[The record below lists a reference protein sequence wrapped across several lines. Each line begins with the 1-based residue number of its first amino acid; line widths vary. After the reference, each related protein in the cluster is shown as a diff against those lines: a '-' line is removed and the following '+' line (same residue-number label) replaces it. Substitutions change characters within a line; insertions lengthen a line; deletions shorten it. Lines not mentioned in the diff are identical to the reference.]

1 MKRILFSIISIATAL
16 SAFAAEPAAKETP
29 VKDHLQNH
37 FKLYGFIR
45 NYFVYDSRE
54 SVSGTGDLFYYLP
67 KDVAYVNKGTEYEM
81 DKNATGSFR
90 FLALTSRLG
99 VDVSGYQIGNVHF
112 GAKIEGDFYAGLSN
126 SSNSNATVY
135 FPGNS
140 KISGTAQ
147 ARLRQAYAT
156 ITWKE
161 LPMCGDQKA
170 SVGLKIGQ
178 AWHPMGSDM
187 PHVFSLE
194 AGAPFGP
201 FSRTPQVTMDASL
214 GNNWILSASAIWQM
228 QYQSAGPVGSSAIY
242 MKYGKTPEVY
252 LGLTYKYKGF
262 LARAGADL
270 VSIKPRV
277 FGTKVVQTP
286 TEADPSATTSYTV
299 RVSDRKTSLLYYLY
313 AQYSYKTFSIKA
325 KTTYGEGGE
334 HMNLMSGYAKI
345 GENPDGSW
353 NYASLRNSS
362 SWLSMS
368 VGKKWQ
374 GVLYLGYIKN
384 LGLAKDL
391 GRPLI
396 NSTNADN
403 EVPEVYFCSNGF
415 SNINQ
420 MYRVNPQLIYNI
432 GKLNVGIEYQWTAVQ
447 YGDYKS
453 IKRLGGDDYLQPIKN
468 KDGKDVVDKCL
479 NGRGLAVDNLHWV
492 GNHRVN
498 LMVKYN
504 F

>member
-1 MKRILFSIISIATAL
+1 MKKLTILLSLLISV
-16 SAFAAEPAAKETP
+16 SAFAQTEKKSETP

-37 FKLYGFIR
+37 FKMYGFIR
-45 NYFVYDSRE
+45 NYFIYDSRE
-54 SVSGTGDLFYYLP
+54 SVSGTADLFYYLP
-67 KDVAYVNKGTEYEM
+67 KDVSMVNKGTEYEM
-81 DKNATGSFR
+81 DKNDASSFR

-99 VDVSGYQIGNVHF
+99 VDVSGYHIGNVHF
-112 GAKIEGDFYAGLSN
+112 GAKIEGDFYSGLSSVDDVKN
-126 SSNSNATVY
+126 PGVKTW
-135 FPGNS
+135 FPANT
-140 KISGTAQ
+140 KIMGTAA

-156 ITWKE
+156 ITWKD
-161 LPMCGDQKA
+161 LPMCKDQKA

-178 AWHPMGSDM
+178 AWHPMAADM

-214 GNNWILSASAIWQM
+214 GNNWVLSASAIWQM
-228 QYQSAGPVGSSAIY
+228 QYQSAGPVGTSAIY
-242 MKYGKTPEVY
+242 MKYGKTPEIY
-252 LGLTYKYKGF
+252 LGLTYKHKNF

-277 FGTKVVQTP
+277 YGTK
-286 TEADPSATTSYTV
+286 DSYTV
-299 RVSDRKTSLLYYLY
+299 KVSDRKTSLLYYLY
-313 AQYSYKTFSIKA
+313 AQYSYKSFAIKA

-334 HMNLMSGYAKI
+334 HMNLMSGYAKV

-368 VGKKWQ
+368 VGKKFQ
-374 GVLYLGYIKN
+374 GVLYLGYVKN
-384 LGLAKDL
+384 LGLAKEADK
-391 GRPLI
+391 PLAK
-396 NSTNADN
+396 SD
-403 EVPEVYFCSNGF
+403 VYFCSNGF
-415 SNINQ
+415 SNLNQ
-420 MYRVNPQLIYNI
+420 MYRINPQFIYNI
-432 GKLNVGIEYQWTAVQ
+432 GKLNLGIEYQWTAVQ
-447 YGDYKS
+447 YGEYQNNVYEP
-453 IKRLGGDDYLQPIKN
+453 GAEP
-468 KDGKDVVDKCL
+468 VVSLDK
-479 NGRGLAVDNLHWV
+479 RGLASEGLHWV